1 MPPPP
6 IPPSAGGA
14 MLRRFLCRFC
24 GYIATSAGNRDKH
37 ERVHTGEKTIQCGY
51 CEYATADTSNYNR
64 HLRRKHGVEPEGPGA
79 LPPGVIGTSDFRGS
93 GVLES
98 AGDAAGIQCPYCPY
112 GTANVAD
119 FDRHV
124 RIRHNGGD

>member
-6 IPPSAGGA
+6 APLPAGGV
-14 MLRRFLCRFC
+14 LRRFLCRFC
-24 GYIATSAGNRDKH
+24 GYVATSAGNRDKH

-51 CEYATADTSNYNR
+51 CDYATADTSNYNR
-64 HLRRKHGVEPEGPGA
+64 HLRRKHGVEPEGSGL
-79 LPPGVIGTSDFRGS
+79 LPPGVIAGPELRVGGGPDNS
-93 GVLES
+93 GEE
-98 AGDAAGIQCPYCPY
+98 AGIQCPYCPY
-112 GTANVAD
+112 ATADVDD